1 MKTILPPQLITPS
14 DVSVFL
20 AGTIDMGNSID
31 WQQKFIDQTNT
42 EKALDH
48 VIVFNP
54 RRASWDHTWAQTIE
68 NVQFSEQVNWELD
81 AMENAHVILLF
92 LEGNSK
98 SPISMMELGLFADS
112 GKLMVCCEEGFW
124 RKGNIDIVC
133 KRKGIDQ
140 YCTLNELSA
149 AVIAKLKKLVENNKN
164 KF

>member
-1 MKTILPPQLITPS
+1 MKTILPPKVITPS

-31 WQQKFIDQTNT
+31 WQQKFIDRANNEDT
-42 EKALDH
+42 LDN

-54 RRASWDHTWAQTIE
+54 RRASWDHTWTQTIE

-81 AMENAHVILLF
+81 AMENADVILLF

-98 SPISMMELGLFADS
+98 SPISIMELGLFADS
-112 GKLMVCCEEGFW
+112 GKLMVCCEDGFW

-140 YCTLNELSA
+140 YNTFDELGT
-149 AVIAKLKKLVENNKN
+149 AVIAKLKKLVGIK
-164 KF
+164 